1 MNFFL
6 SSKTFSYYI
15 PQIWLQVK
23 KIQPLLFAQG
33 SCLEERIGRQIR
45 GTPWTNTWEVACY
58 FEYKFLDFYNQFF
71 LSSKRCT
78 SYIQQ
83 ISLHV
88 NKNQPLL
95 FAQGGCLEEKRGT
108 NLRGVPWTN
117 MWEVAC
123 YFEYKFLNFDNQFF
137 FIIQNIFLLY
147 TTNFITS

>member
-58 FEYKFLDFYNQFF
+58 FEYN
-71 LSSKRCT
+71 
-78 SYIQQ
+78 
-83 ISLHV
+83 
-88 NKNQPLL
+88 
-95 FAQGGCLEEKRGT
+95 
-108 NLRGVPWTN
+108 
-117 MWEVAC
+117 
-123 YFEYKFLNFDNQFF
+123 FLNFDNQFLVSSKRCTSD
-137 FIIQNIFLLY
+137 IPQIWLQVRKINPYYLHKVCLEENLKANKRGTLKIYSSKIFTSYIPQIWLQVRKIYPYYLY
-147 TTNFITS
+147 KVA